1 MPAGMSP
8 GIVTYRDHVQIDH
21 DSGTPVWRQ
30 LADILRGQIASALA
44 TYLRRVEDVLQPRR
58 DAAAQPVNVSG
69 HPTSGEIGRGKLLPS
84 TRTLMQRY
92 EVSDGT
98 VKRAVAQLRAEGLVK
113 TEPGRGVYV
122 A

>member
-1 MPAGMSP
+1 MLP
-8 GIVTYRDHVQIDH
+8 GIVTYGDHVRIDH

-30 LADILRGQIASALA
+30 LADILRGQIAS
-44 TYLRRVEDVLQPRR
+44 
-58 DAAAQPVNVSG
+58 
-69 HPTSGEIGRGKLLPS
+69 GEIGPGKLLPS